1 MRTKRLLFLLVPL
14 TALLLSS
21 FFNSVEASELD
32 NIRGQARNDT
42 YGYISFNCLDD
53 NGAGSFPFTFPLFF
67 NIPPCSVSQHGVNLD
82 ADNNFS
88 GLAWNPSL
96 GFIDFSLNDPLELPP
111 DDYAFNSNCLATCD
125 ASNNCTACYN
135 ENDQR
140 IYGWG
145 QVVKAGDRRWIE
157 LNGSVSPPTTMTNY
171 TNPQPGIFSG
181 YASSDF
187 DSISFNC
194 SNDSSCYSDNYYVW
208 LWKLE
213 LKSMSAPNWNFSDAC
228 HTVTRKAIFKWLR
241 RGGIQSSYRVII
253 NTSNSTSSPAF
264 DSGKITGTA
273 AQLSCPGTWC
283 AFTPDYNTSYYW
295 WLQLWNEK
303 DEPTEFFQFDT
314 NETGVLTG
322 NSAANDISNPIDP
335 NKTFTTYKHDLQT
348 LYFTWTPFDVQVGS
362 STDFTSDAYYYTTAS
377 PNTNPQP
384 CIDDGNCGFSWS
396 TSDPTAIIDSPSTA
410 TTSIIFTNNNSQ
422 TVSLIVTDP
431 DLYTC
436 STSSPALL
444 INYQLPIWRE
454 VKAE

>member
-1 MRTKRLLFLLVPL
+1 
-14 TALLLSS
+14 
-21 FFNSVEASELD
+21 
-32 NIRGQARNDT
+32 
-42 YGYISFNCLDD
+42 
-53 NGAGSFPFTFPLFF
+53 
-67 NIPPCSVSQHGVNLD
+67 
-82 ADNNFS
+82 
-88 GLAWNPSL
+88 
-96 GFIDFSLNDPLELPP
+96 
-111 DDYAFNSNCLATCD
+111 
-125 ASNNCTACYN
+125 
-135 ENDQR
+135 
-140 IYGWG
+140 
-145 QVVKAGDRRWIE
+145 
-157 LNGSVSPPTTMTNY
+157 
-171 TNPQPGIFSG
+171 
-181 YASSDF
+181 
-187 DSISFNC
+187 
-194 SNDSSCYSDNYYVW
+194 
-208 LWKLE
+208 
-213 LKSMSAPNWNFSDAC
+213 MSAPNWNFSDAC

-322 NSAANDISNPIDP
+322 NSAANDISNPIDS